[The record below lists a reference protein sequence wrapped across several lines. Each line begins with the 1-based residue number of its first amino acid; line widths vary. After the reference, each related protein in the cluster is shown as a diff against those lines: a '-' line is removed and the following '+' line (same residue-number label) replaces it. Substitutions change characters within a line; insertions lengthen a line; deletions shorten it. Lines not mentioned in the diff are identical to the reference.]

1 MQTPRTYRFHTQR
14 LTANDPPTYTGLLV
28 ALGHPVDRP
37 ITAWQEMFL
46 PLAMREWVRTVTVPG
61 PNGGEVPLVRSE
73 RTLFQSTEPSPPDHP
88 PTWGLGYLALGVLIG
103 GLAMGLAGG
112 APRTAVGRWGFLL
125 ITWGWCLVS
134 GLGGAVLIGLW
145 TLTDHMAAYHNEN
158 VLQANVLSLGLIW
171 FIGRMV
177 RGSRSA
183 ARPAIVLA
191 GVITLVSLLGW
202 LLKALPQF
210 YQVNGDI
217 IALALPAHLGI
228 AGAVYRVG
236 ALQGLWTRASAAL
249 ASG

>member
-1 MQTPRTYRFHTQR
+1 
-14 LTANDPPTYTGLLV
+14 
-28 ALGHPVDRP
+28 
-37 ITAWQEMFL
+37 
-46 PLAMREWVRTVTVPG
+46 
-61 PNGGEVPLVRSE
+61 
-73 RTLFQSTEPSPPDHP
+73 
-88 PTWGLGYLALGVLIG
+88 
-103 GLAMGLAGG
+103 
-112 APRTAVGRWGFLL
+112 
-125 ITWGWCLVS
+125 VS

-171 FIGRMV
+171 FIGRMA

-217 IALALPAHLGI
+217 IALTLPAHLGI